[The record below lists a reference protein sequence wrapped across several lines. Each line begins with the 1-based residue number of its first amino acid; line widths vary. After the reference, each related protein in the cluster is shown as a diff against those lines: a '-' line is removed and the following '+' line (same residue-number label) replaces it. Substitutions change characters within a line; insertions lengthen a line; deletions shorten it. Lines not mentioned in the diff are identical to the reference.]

1 MNISII
7 SIGHFVLTFVGGSAN
22 LIAIWC
28 LYKETM
34 SFSSIEDHNI
44 FILSLAIS
52 DLLVSLVY
60 QPLSGIQ
67 FVIGRPIQASVIRY
81 ISGVLLSMSLLNLS
95 LLSLERV
102 IKITLPNKH
111 DSWMEKGKIIKLI
124 LMCWVLEGIIYS
136 TSFFYPTLFGITI
149 MLHVVGTLLILIIS
163 YTLVYRQE
171 RRSTKILASFS
182 TSKCQSSNPSNSQ
195 ASNSTIKQTKNRERR
210 LIKNV
215 LTLLLTHFVFV
226 VIILIIVGSAISTAD
241 DPKQRDF
248 AFFLGV
254 LIATVNPSCV
264 NPIFYVFRT
273 KKNRKRVLNIFCCRK
288 KRVVPE

>member
-1 MNISII
+1 MNMFMISI
-7 SIGHFVLTFVGGSAN
+7 SHFVLTFIGGSGN

-34 SFSSIEDHNI
+34 SFSSMEDHNI

-102 IKITLPNKH
+102 MKITLPNKH

-124 LMCWVLEGIIYS
+124 LMCWVFEGIINS
-136 TSFFYPTLFGITI
+136 TSFFYPTLFGITQ
-149 MLHVVGTLLILIIS
+149 MLHIVGTLLVLIIS
-163 YTLVYRQE
+163 YTLVYRQK
-171 RRSTKILASFS
+171 RRSTKTLVSFS
-182 TSKCQSSNPSNSQ
+182 TSKCQSSNPSNSEV
-195 ASNSTIKQTKNRERR
+195 SNLTIKQMKNQERS
-210 LIKNV
+210 LIKSV
-215 LTLLLTHFVFV
+215 LILLLTHFVFFG
-226 VIILIIVGSAISTAD
+226 IILIMVGSAISTAD
-241 DPKQRDF
+241 DPRDF
-248 AFFLGV
+248 AFFLGT

-273 KKNRKRVLNIFCCRK
+273 KKIRKRLPNIFCCRR